1 MAVPNFFNENINRSF
16 PFQRATVG
24 VDTLASGSVT
34 MRQLPDNFI
43 ADCGFILGPES
54 GFIDGIH
61 SVFLSKI
68 SRINASIIEY
78 EFRADAPNLA
88 DSFLLFKRHINDP
101 IYHTEFVESDVPYY
115 TPASQLL
122 SLSISV
128 PAVTCGEP
136 YWSGYLV
143 TGPID
148 AVISRLAI
156 GETIVRVGNSEA
168 VVEPALIQ
176 NLNQSQV
183 VSLNLANA
191 DRTRAIRP
199 FGCPPNSWSFPTGHI
214 YILQECIQG
223 NLRLQPG
230 YNMEIRQN
238 SLTNTIQFAAKVNAG
253 LGEPCEEFKLFT
265 EETSPI
271 GADNNLLAGDHYCN
285 ETLRSINGLQG
296 PSLTLIAGV
305 GVSILPD
312 PVNNALII
320 NINLKDLQTC
330 SYAAVSET
338 I

>member
-1 MAVPNFFNENINRSF
+1 MAIPNFFNENINRSF

-24 VDTLASGSVT
+24 VDTPIDGSVT

-43 ADCGFILGPES
+43 ADCGFVLGPES

-61 SVFLSKI
+61 SLFLYKI
-68 SRINASIIEY
+68 SRVNSSIIEY
-78 EFRADAPNLA
+78 EFRSDAPNLI
-88 DSFLLFKRHINDP
+88 DSFLLFRRDINDP
-101 IYHTEFVESDVPYY
+101 IYQTEFVESDVPFY
-115 TPASQLL
+115 TPISQSL

-128 PAVTCGEP
+128 PNVTCGEP

-148 AVISRLAI
+148 AIISRLAI
-156 GETIVRVGNSEA
+156 GETIVRAETNEA
-168 VVEPALIQ
+168 IVEPALIQ
-176 NLNQSQV
+176 NLNQSLV
-183 VSLNLANA
+183 VSLNIANA

-199 FGCPPNSWSFPTGHI
+199 PDCPPNSWPFPTGQI
-214 YILQECIQG
+214 YTLQECLQG
-223 NLRLQPG
+223 DLRLQSG

-238 SLTNTIQFAAKVNAG
+238 SLTNTIKFAAKVNAG
-253 LGEPCEEFKLFT
+253 LGEPCEEFKLFPQ
-265 EETSPI
+265 ETPPT
-271 GADNNLLAGDHYCN
+271 GADNNLLAGDYYCN
-285 ETLRSINGLQG
+285 ETFRSINGLQG

-312 PVNNALII
+312 AANNTLII
-320 NINLKDLQTC
+320 NVNLNDLQTC